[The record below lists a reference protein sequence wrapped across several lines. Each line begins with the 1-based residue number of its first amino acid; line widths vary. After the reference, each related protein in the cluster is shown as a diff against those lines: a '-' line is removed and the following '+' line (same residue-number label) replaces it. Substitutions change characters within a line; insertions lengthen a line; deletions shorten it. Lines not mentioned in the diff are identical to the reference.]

1 MKGRSAAAHFSS
13 SLPVRHKEGKRRA
26 VGHPARGEEMA
37 QHAHASTLG
46 TCRVPLCQIIVLA
59 EVQGEGSGG
68 GSVSH
73 ATACSNGRLPP
84 RSSPLVL
91 PSPLK
96 PILRSQSHSSVCVG
110 WEVRSRGEMLL
121 CQASSLQCRS
131 EVTCRGP
138 GTTQSPVL
146 PALSALVCACV
157 AGLQVRCGCDGG
169 FCGA

>member
-1 MKGRSAAAHFSS
+1 M
-13 SLPVRHKEGKRRA
+13 RHKEGKRRA

-37 QHAHASTLG
+37 QHAHASALG

-84 RSSPLVL
+84 RSSPSVL

-138 GTTQSPVL
+138 GTTRSPVL

-157 AGLQVRCGCDGG
+157 AGLQVWCGCDGG